1 MKFAVAVLLGFA
13 SVSQAIKFRPDPTQS
28 PWAAKKEDPKVTKI
42 TDGFSAHKDYE
53 GYERVVPA
61 IYDTEADDRLM
72 HSLIKNYATEGK
84 ADNGGGN
91 GKFYLTKADAL
102 LVAGEIGNTHLGL
115 SGSALDN
122 FVQTTGAQ
130 AFDTVD
136 ALHEGFIDIMKGP
149 IFCRYVLDEPEVSN
163 ALQVQTD
170 AEINMG
176 VRFRPLNTI

>member
-28 PWAAKKEDPKVTKI
+28 PWAAKTEEVKVNKI

-72 HSLIKNYATEGK
+72 HSLIKNYATEGRG
-84 ADNGGGN
+84 ADGNGN

-102 LVAGEIGNTHLGL
+102 LVAGEIANTHLGL
-115 SGSALDN
+115 KGDALQS
-122 FVQTTGAQ
+122 FVQSTGSQ
-130 AFDTVD
+130 AF
-136 ALHEGFIDIMKGP
+136 
-149 IFCRYVLDEPEVSN
+149 
-163 ALQVQTD
+163 
-170 AEINMG
+170 
-176 VRFRPLNTI
+176 